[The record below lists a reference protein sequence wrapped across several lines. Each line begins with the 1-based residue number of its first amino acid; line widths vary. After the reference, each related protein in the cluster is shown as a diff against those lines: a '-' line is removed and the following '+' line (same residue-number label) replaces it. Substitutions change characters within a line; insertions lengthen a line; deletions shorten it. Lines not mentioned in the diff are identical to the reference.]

1 MAANQGDLKNK
12 LAQRAQE
19 RSVTGA
25 AGTQT
30 IDDLLKRAMP
40 AIERVLPKHLSAE
53 RLLQVV
59 TTAIKTTPKLRECT
73 SFSLLAAVMQSA
85 QLGLFPGPLGHCY
98 YVPFYNSKKQVYE
111 VQFIVGYKGLIDL
124 ARRSGH
130 LESIEAHEVCENDHF
145 EVEYGLHPKLIHKV
159 DPKKPRGQAYAYY
172 GIARYKDGGYSYLVM
187 SREDIERHRA
197 RSKAADNGPWVTDY
211 DEMAKKTVI
220 RALSK
225 YMPMSVDYATALAVD
240 GTVKEKVD
248 LETGEIID
256 EQDVLNAEYTVVDDE
271 QNTTGEAQA
280 DGQGR

>member
-1 MAANQGDLKNK
+1 MAANQDLKNK
-12 LAQRAQE
+12 LAQRAQQ

-25 AGTQT
+25 AGAQT
-30 IDDLLKRAMP
+30 IDDLLQKAMP
-40 AIERVLPKHLSAE
+40 AIQRVLPKHLSAE

-98 YVPFYNSKKQVYE
+98 YVPFYNSKKGVYE

-130 LESIEAHEVCENDHF
+130 LETIEAREVCEYDHF
-145 EVEYGLHPKLIHKV
+145 EFEYGIDTKLVHRI
-159 DPKKPRGQAYAYY
+159 DLKKPRGPAYAYY
-172 GIARYKDGGYSYLVM
+172 GVAKYKDGGYSVLVM
-187 SREDIERHRA
+187 SKADVDKHRA
-197 RSKAADNGPWVTDY
+197 RSKAADSGPWATDY

-225 YMPMSVDYATALAVD
+225 YMPMSVDYAAALAAD

-248 LETGEIID
+248 LETGEITD
-256 EQDVLNAEYTVVDDE
+256 DADVFDAEYSVVNE
-271 QNTTGEAQA
+271 QSTAGEAQV
-280 DGQGR
+280 DGQVDS